1 MEYTKSKIRDS
12 KKRIGYLM
20 AKIIEWMPKVG
31 DDMFAAGIVTEKLE
45 DLCSELVPL
54 KPYIID
60 NDLHALATEIDTLVA
75 PIMDMNCNSL
85 QHALTDNLVYK
96 AQDIV
101 KDLQDWISEY
111 EEEHP
116 VQPNRPVNN
125 PTAKDFLTLF
135 NALSRD
141 CLMYIENKYDLGY
154 KENPNVKTV
163 LSPYMQ
169 HQIHEV
175 IPNRITSGFNEGI
188 LTLANLN
195 KVIEEIESNLDNCES
210 LEVLERY
217 VVKLL
222 EPFRAVSDKMT
233 MFQNENFE
241 KQRAQIEE
249 EMKKLGTPE
258 NCLID
263 LLFIM
268 TKYANKLYAALI
280 QRGFDLRRF
289 QDEVE
294 IYLKKEWT
302 WFDIAPYVGGRK
314 RAQHFMEHQKLPK
327 KKHKSKAIKMEK
339 PTRPTRFTTNITEGK
354 ARKIYSELRK
364 QGYILASTE
373 VGDWLWICGLS
384 DKPTAQSNG
393 DNNTEIKIDWLQGQ
407 NELAYFIKQLFRPTN
422 GNDVWV
428 IASRVFTIKGVE
440 QSARNLSVACS
451 KENVSNEKKD
461 NIDKILE

>member
-1 MEYTKSKIRDS
+1 MEYTKSKIRDL
-12 KKRIGYLM
+12 KKSIGYLM

-31 DDMFAAGIVTEKLE
+31 EDMFAAGIVTEKLE
-45 DLCSELVPL
+45 YLCSDLADI

-60 NDLHALATEIDTLVA
+60 KDLYTLATEINTLVA
-75 PIMDMNCNSL
+75 PIMDMNCNSI
-85 QHALTDNLVYK
+85 QHALTDNLVYS

-101 KDLQDWISEY
+101 KDLQDWIGEY

-116 VQPNRPVNN
+116 KHRGSSTIN
-125 PTAKDFLTLF
+125 PSSKDFLTVF

-141 CLMYIENKYDLGY
+141 CLMYIESKYDLGY
-154 KENPNVKTV
+154 KENQNTMTV

-169 HQIHEV
+169 RQIHEV
-175 IPNRITSGFNEGI
+175 LPNRITSGFDEGI
-188 LTLANLN
+188 INIANLN
-195 KVIEEIESNLDNCES
+195 KVIEEIESNIDKCES
-210 LEVLERY
+210 QEVLERY

-222 EPFRAVSDKMT
+222 EPFRAVSDKMS
-233 MFQNENFE
+233 MFQNEKFE
-241 KQRAQIEE
+241 KQRAKIEE
-249 EMKKLGTPE
+249 EMAKLGTPE
-258 NCLID
+258 NCLND

-302 WFDIAPYVGGRK
+302 WFDIAQYVGGRK
-314 RAQHFMEHQKLPK
+314 RAQHFMEQQKPPK
-327 KKHKSKAIKMEK
+327 LKHKSKAIKREK
-339 PTRPTRFTTNITEGK
+339 PARFTTNITEGK

-364 QGYILASTE
+364 QEYIHASTE
-373 VGDWLWICGLS
+373 VSDWLWVCGLC
-384 DKPTAQSNG
+384 DKPTTKLDG
-393 DNNTEIKIDWLQGQ
+393 ENNNEIKIDWIQGQ

-451 KENVSNEKKD
+451 KENVSHEKKD
-461 NIDKILE
+461 NIDNILEYR